1 MIALVPLP
9 PSRHIGIFCTA
20 GIGVVALLLLGGVQ
34 LLCPVSAHSST
45 LWLPGSPA
53 VTTPM
58 VERWASVPGLAKGR
72 FLVASRTLREANFVE
87 TVVLLVDYNQ
97 RGARGLIINRPS
109 ELRLAKVFPELAG
122 LQQREDTVYM
132 GGPVEP
138 QRLML
143 LIRTTSAPA
152 EAQQVMAD
160 IYVSTSRKVLEHL
173 VDTLDTAR
181 RFRAYAGYAGWGPGQ
196 LEREVSQG
204 AWHIVPAEAD
214 TVFDT
219 APADIWPAMIQ
230 KSSIRWL
237 SF

>member
-1 MIALVPLP
+1 
-9 PSRHIGIFCTA
+9 
-20 GIGVVALLLLGGVQ
+20 
-34 LLCPVSAHSST
+34 
-45 LWLPGSPA
+45 
-53 VTTPM
+53 M